1 MIFNLTVSCK
11 SEDESDLEKVATTVN
26 RLLRIAIKVF
36 GNNLKE
42 VSFCDERPYL
52 QVSLGSLKISKSSV
66 FFKSCKRSNFSF

>member
-36 GNNLKE
+36 GNNLK
-42 VSFCDERPYL
+42 
-52 QVSLGSLKISKSSV
+52 
-66 FFKSCKRSNFSF
+66 